1 MISKEEHNMKKII
14 SRGLLG
20 IPLGITISNI
30 LALVISVIAGN
41 GEYYAYVPS
50 LAVSV
55 GGALNAAALQTLL
68 SGVLGAVFGAASL
81 IWEKDS
87 WSLVKQTAVYFLVAA
102 AAMLPIAYITGWMEH
117 SFIGFIIYTAIFA
130 GTFLIVWLIQ
140 YLRWKAK
147 ICKLNSE
154 LK

>member
-1 MISKEEHNMKKII
+1 MKKII
-14 SRGLLG
+14 SRGFLG

-30 LALVISVIAGN
+30 LALVISVIAGD
-41 GEYYAYVPS
+41 GEYYPYVPA

-55 GGALNAAALQTLL
+55 GGSLNAAVLQTVL

-81 IWEKDS
+81 IWEKES
-87 WSLVKQTAVYFLVAA
+87 WSLVKQSAVYFFIVA

-117 SFIGFIIYTAIFA
+117 SVTGFLIYRTIFA
-130 GTFLIVWLIQ
+130 AIFLIVWLIQ
-140 YLRWKAK
+140 YFRWKAK
-147 ICKLNSE
+147 VKRLNSE

>member
-1 MISKEEHNMKKII
+1 MTPKEEFVMKKII
-14 SRGLLG
+14 LRGSLG

-30 LALVISVIAGN
+30 LALVISVIAGD

-55 GGALNAAALQTLL
+55 GGALNAAVLQTFL
-68 SGVLGAVFGAASL
+68 SGILGAVFGAASL

-87 WSLVKQTAVYFLVAA
+87 WSLVKQTAVYFIVVA

-117 SFIGFIIYTAIFA
+117 SIIGFLIYTAVFA
-130 GTFLIVWLIQ
+130 VVFLIIWLIQ
-140 YLRWKAK
+140 YFRWRAK
-147 ICKLNSE
+147 ISKLNSE

>member
-1 MISKEEHNMKKII
+1 MISKEETVMKKII
-14 SRGLLG
+14 SRGFLG

-30 LALVISVIAGN
+30 LALVISVIAGD
-41 GEYYAYVPS
+41 GEYYPYVPA

-55 GGALNAAALQTLL
+55 SGSLNAAVLQTVL

-81 IWEKDS
+81 IWEKES
-87 WSLVKQTAVYFLVAA
+87 WSLVKQSAVYFFIVA

-117 SFIGFIIYTAIFA
+117 SVTGFLIYMTIFA
-130 GTFLIVWLIQ
+130 AIFLIVWLIQ
-140 YLRWKAK
+140 YFRWKAK
-147 ICKLNSE
+147 VKRLNSE